1 MNFATIHITTD
12 SVDSEALILY
22 QDCKP
27 NQLKSVCY
35 AQNRLF
41 VYDNMTGDITI
52 LADYIV
58 CEEFDAVLYPLENNG
73 SARSSC
79 TPIN

>member
-1 MNFATIHITTD
+1 MNFTTIHITTD
-12 SVDSEALILY
+12 YTDFEALILY

-41 VYDNMTGDITI
+41 IYDNMTGDITI

-58 CEEFDAVLYPLENNG
+58 CEEFDAALSSLENNKG
-73 SARSSC
+73 ACSAC
-79 TPIN
+79 TH